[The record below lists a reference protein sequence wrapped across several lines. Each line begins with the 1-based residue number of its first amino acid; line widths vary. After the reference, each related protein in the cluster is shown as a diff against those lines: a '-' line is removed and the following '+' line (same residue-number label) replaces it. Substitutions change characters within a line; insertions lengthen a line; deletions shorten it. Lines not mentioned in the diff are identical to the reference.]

1 MEGFL
6 VFIGLF
12 VAITVLTILVK
23 SIRIVP
29 QMQVLI
35 IERLGRYAGILGSG
49 PHIIV
54 PFIDAPQRQLDRV
67 SHWNELH

>member
-54 PFIDAPQRQLDRV
+54 PFIDAPPAASTGPGFPL
-67 SHWNELH
+67 E